1 MQERFLLGTS
11 KKDTTDLQHKGD
23 ENVPVY
29 KENDSNTWRSQF
41 YYTDWTGKKHKKNKR
56 GFKTKREAQQY
67 EAEFVKQARADMDM
81 MLSSFVEVYLKDKEV
96 ELKQRTLRN
105 KRYMFKTHVIPY
117 LGNKKMNEIT
127 ASDILAWQKA
137 VKDSKDYSDA
147 YLRMLQNQVTALF
160 IHAQRIYYLKD
171 NPCKR
176 VKKMGRSDNR
186 SLNFWTLEE
195 YRKFIDTFDK
205 SSMHYLMFEILFW
218 TGMREGELLALTKND
233 IDVGQM
239 TLRIN
244 KTYFRLQGEDIITD
258 PKTDS
263 SIRTIDLPKFLVDE
277 IQKYWNTLYEH
288 PLDARMF
295 PIVAEA
301 LQHVMVRH
309 IKKAEVKKIR
319 VHDLRHSHCAYL
331 INQGVQPLIIK
342 ERLGHKDIKVTL
354 NTYGHLYPSEQKKVA
369 NLLNDLNGNAPA
381 KDQGTVE

>member
-1 MQERFLLGTS
+1 M
-11 KKDTTDLQHKGD
+11 
-23 ENVPVY
+23 PVY

-81 MLSSFVEVYLKDKEV
+81 MLSSFVEIYLKDKEV

-105 KRYMFKTHVIPY
+105 KRYMFETHVIPY

-205 SSMHYLMFEILFW
+205 GSMHYLMFELLFW

-244 KTYFRLQGEDIITD
+244 KTYFRLHGEDVITT

-277 IQKYWNTLYEH
+277 VQEYWSKLYKH
-288 PLDARMF
+288 PSDARLF
-295 PIVAEA
+295 PVVAEA
-301 LQHVMVRH
+301 LQHIMARH
-309 IKKAEVKKIR
+309 IKKAEIKKIR

-354 NTYGHLYPSEQKKVA
+354 NTYGHLYPSEQKRVA

-381 KDQGTVE
+381 KDQGTIE

>member
-1 MQERFLLGTS
+1 M
-11 KKDTTDLQHKGD
+11 
-23 ENVPVY
+23 PVY
-29 KENDSNTWRSQF
+29 KESDSNTWRSQF

-105 KRYMFKTHVIPY
+105 KRYMFETHVIPY

-205 SSMHYLMFEILFW
+205 GSMHYLMFELLFW
-218 TGMREGELLALTKND
+218 TGMREGELLALTKSD

-244 KTYFRLQGEDIITD
+244 KTYFRLHGEDVITT

-277 IQKYWNTLYEH
+277 IQDYWSKLYKH
-288 PLDARMF
+288 PSDARLF
-295 PIVAEA
+295 PVVAEA
-301 LQHVMVRH
+301 LQHIMARH

-354 NTYGHLYPSEQKKVA
+354 NTYGHLYPSEQKRVA

-381 KDQGTVE
+381 KDQGTIE

>member
-1 MQERFLLGTS
+1 M
-11 KKDTTDLQHKGD
+11 
-23 ENVPVY
+23 PVY
-29 KENDSNTWRSQF
+29 KESDSNTWRSQF

-105 KRYMFKTHVIPY
+105 KRYMFETHVIPY

-205 SSMHYLMFEILFW
+205 GSMHYLMFELLFW
-218 TGMREGELLALTKND
+218 TGMREGELLALTKSD

-244 KTYFRLQGEDIITD
+244 KTYFRLHGEDDITT

-277 IQKYWNTLYEH
+277 IQDYWSKLYKH
-288 PLDARMF
+288 PSDARLF
-295 PIVAEA
+295 PVVAEA
-301 LQHVMVRH
+301 LQHVMARH
-309 IKKAEVKKIR
+309 VKKAEVKKIR

>member
-1 MQERFLLGTS
+1 M
-11 KKDTTDLQHKGD
+11 
-23 ENVPVY
+23 PVY

-105 KRYMFKTHVIPY
+105 KRYMFETHVIPY

-186 SLNFWTLEE
+186 SLSFWTLEE

-205 SSMHYLMFEILFW
+205 GSMHYLMFELLFW

-244 KTYFRLQGEDIITD
+244 KTYFRLHGEDVITT

-277 IQKYWNTLYEH
+277 VQDYWSKLYKH
-288 PLDARMF
+288 PTDARLF
-295 PIVAEA
+295 PVVAEA
-301 LQHVMVRH
+301 LQHIMARH
-309 IKKAEVKKIR
+309 IKKAEIKKIR

-354 NTYGHLYPSEQKKVA
+354 NTYGHLYPSEQKRVA
-369 NLLNDLNGNAPA
+369 NLLNDLNRNAPA
-381 KDQGTVE
+381 KDQGTIE

>member
-1 MQERFLLGTS
+1 M
-11 KKDTTDLQHKGD
+11 
-23 ENVPVY
+23 PVY

-81 MLSSFVEVYLKDKEV
+81 MLSSFVEIYLKDKEV

-105 KRYMFKTHVIPY
+105 KRYMFETHVIPY

-205 SSMHYLMFEILFW
+205 GSMHYLMFELLFW

-244 KTYFRLQGEDIITD
+244 QTYFRLHGEDVITT

-277 IQKYWNTLYEH
+277 VQEYWSKLYKH
-288 PLDARMF
+288 PSDARLF
-295 PIVAEA
+295 PVVAEA
-301 LQHVMVRH
+301 LQHIMARH
-309 IKKAEVKKIR
+309 IKKAEIKKIR

-354 NTYGHLYPSEQKKVA
+354 NTYGHLYPSEQKRVA

-381 KDQGTVE
+381 KDQGTIE

>member
-1 MQERFLLGTS
+1 M
-11 KKDTTDLQHKGD
+11 
-23 ENVPVY
+23 PVY

-105 KRYMFKTHVIPY
+105 KRYMFETHVIPY

-205 SSMHYLMFEILFW
+205 GSMHYLMFELLFW
-218 TGMREGELLALTKND
+218 TGMREGELLALTKSD

-244 KTYFRLQGEDIITD
+244 KTYFRLHGEDVITT

-277 IQKYWNTLYEH
+277 IQDYWSKLYKH
-288 PLDARMF
+288 PSDARLF
-295 PIVAEA
+295 PVVAEA
-301 LQHVMVRH
+301 LQHIMARH

-354 NTYGHLYPSEQKKVA
+354 NTYGHLYPSEQKRVA

-381 KDQGTVE
+381 KDQGTIE

>member
-1 MQERFLLGTS
+1 M
-11 KKDTTDLQHKGD
+11 
-23 ENVPVY
+23 PVY

-263 SIRTIDLPKFLVDE
+263 SIRTSDLPKFLVDE
-277 IQKYWNTLYEH
+277 IQKYWNTLYKH
-288 PLDARMF
+288 PSDARMF

-309 IKKAEVKKIR
+309 IKKAEVK
-319 VHDLRHSHCAYL
+319 
-331 INQGVQPLIIK
+331 
-342 ERLGHKDIKVTL
+342 
-354 NTYGHLYPSEQKKVA
+354 
-369 NLLNDLNGNAPA
+369 
-381 KDQGTVE
+381 

>member
-1 MQERFLLGTS
+1 M
-11 KKDTTDLQHKGD
+11 
-23 ENVPVY
+23 PVY

-105 KRYMFKTHVIPY
+105 KRYMFETHVIPY

-205 SSMHYLMFEILFW
+205 GSMHYLMFELLFW
-218 TGMREGELLALTKND
+218 TGMREGELLALTKSD

-244 KTYFRLQGEDIITD
+244 KTYFRLHGEDVITT

-277 IQKYWNTLYEH
+277 IQDYWSKLYKH
-288 PLDARMF
+288 PSDARLF
-295 PIVAEA
+295 PVVAEA
-301 LQHVMVRH
+301 LQHVMARH

>member
-1 MQERFLLGTS
+1 M
-11 KKDTTDLQHKGD
+11 
-23 ENVPVY
+23 PVY

-244 KTYFRLQGEDIITD
+244 KTYFRL
-258 PKTDS
+258 
-263 SIRTIDLPKFLVDE
+263 
-277 IQKYWNTLYEH
+277 
-288 PLDARMF
+288 
-295 PIVAEA
+295 
-301 LQHVMVRH
+301 
-309 IKKAEVKKIR
+309 
-319 VHDLRHSHCAYL
+319 
-331 INQGVQPLIIK
+331 
-342 ERLGHKDIKVTL
+342 
-354 NTYGHLYPSEQKKVA
+354 
-369 NLLNDLNGNAPA
+369 
-381 KDQGTVE
+381 

>member
-195 YRKFIDTFDK
+195 YRKFINTFDK

-277 IQKYWNTLYEH
+277 IQKYWNTLYKH
-288 PLDARMF
+288 PSDARMF

>member
-1 MQERFLLGTS
+1 M
-11 KKDTTDLQHKGD
+11 
-23 ENVPVY
+23 PVY

-105 KRYMFKTHVIPY
+105 KRYMFETHVIPY

-205 SSMHYLMFEILFW
+205 GSMHYLMFELLFW

-244 KTYFRLQGEDIITD
+244 KTYFRLHGEDVITT

-277 IQKYWNTLYEH
+277 VQDYWSKLYKH
-288 PLDARMF
+288 PSDARLF
-295 PIVAEA
+295 PVVAEA
-301 LQHVMVRH
+301 LQHIMARH

-331 INQGVQPLIIK
+331 INQGIQPLIIK

-354 NTYGHLYPSEQKKVA
+354 NTYGHLYPSEQKRVA
-369 NLLNDLNGNAPA
+369 NLLNDLNRNAPA
-381 KDQGTVE
+381 KDQGTIE

>member
-1 MQERFLLGTS
+1 M
-11 KKDTTDLQHKGD
+11 
-23 ENVPVY
+23 PVY
-29 KENDSNTWRSQF
+29 KESDSNTWRSQF

-105 KRYMFKTHVIPY
+105 KRYMIETHVIPY

-205 SSMHYLMFEILFW
+205 GSMHYLMFELLFW

-244 KTYFRLQGEDIITD
+244 KTYFRLHGEDVITT

-277 IQKYWNTLYEH
+277 VQEYWSKLYKH
-288 PLDARMF
+288 PSDARLF
-295 PIVAEA
+295 PVVAEA
-301 LQHVMVRH
+301 LQHIMARH
-309 IKKAEVKKIR
+309 IKKAEIKKIR

-354 NTYGHLYPSEQKKVA
+354 NTYGHLYPSEQKRVA

-381 KDQGTVE
+381 NDQGTIE

>member
-1 MQERFLLGTS
+1 M
-11 KKDTTDLQHKGD
+11 
-23 ENVPVY
+23 PVY

-105 KRYMFKTHVIPY
+105 KRYMFETHVIPY

-205 SSMHYLMFEILFW
+205 GSMHYLMFELLFW
-218 TGMREGELLALTKND
+218 TGMREGELLALTKSD

-244 KTYFRLQGEDIITD
+244 KTYFRLHGEDIITT

-277 IQKYWNTLYEH
+277 IQDYWTKLYKH
-288 PLDARMF
+288 PSDARLF
-295 PIVAEA
+295 PVVAEA
-301 LQHVMVRH
+301 LQHVMARH

-381 KDQGTVE
+381 KDQGTAE

>member
-1 MQERFLLGTS
+1 M
-11 KKDTTDLQHKGD
+11 
-23 ENVPVY
+23 PVY

-105 KRYMFKTHVIPY
+105 KRYMFETHVIPY

-205 SSMHYLMFEILFW
+205 GSMHYLMFELLFW
-218 TGMREGELLALTKND
+218 TGMREGELLALTKSD

-244 KTYFRLQGEDIITD
+244 KTYFRLHGEDVITT

-277 IQKYWNTLYEH
+277 IQDYWSKLYKH
-288 PLDARMF
+288 PSDARLF
-295 PIVAEA
+295 PVVAEA
-301 LQHVMVRH
+301 LQHVMARH

-354 NTYGHLYPSEQKKVA
+354 NTYGHLYPSEQKRVA

>member
-1 MQERFLLGTS
+1 M
-11 KKDTTDLQHKGD
+11 
-23 ENVPVY
+23 PVY

-81 MLSSFVEVYLKDKEV
+81 KLSSFVEVYLKDKEV

-105 KRYMFKTHVIPY
+105 KRYMFETHVIPY

-205 SSMHYLMFEILFW
+205 GSMHYLMFELLFW
-218 TGMREGELLALTKND
+218 TGMREGELLALTKSD

-244 KTYFRLQGEDIITD
+244 KTYFRLHGEDVITT

-277 IQKYWNTLYEH
+277 IQDYWSKLYKH
-288 PLDARMF
+288 PSDARLF
-295 PIVAEA
+295 PVVAEA
-301 LQHVMVRH
+301 LQHVMARH

>member
-1 MQERFLLGTS
+1 M
-11 KKDTTDLQHKGD
+11 
-23 ENVPVY
+23 PVY

-205 SSMHYLMFEILFW
+205 GSMHYLMFEILFW

-277 IQKYWNTLYEH
+277 IQKYWDTLYKH
-288 PLDARMF
+288 PSDARMF

-381 KDQGTVE
+381 NDQGTVE

>member
-1 MQERFLLGTS
+1 M
-11 KKDTTDLQHKGD
+11 
-23 ENVPVY
+23 PVY

-105 KRYMFKTHVIPY
+105 KRYMFETHVIPY

-205 SSMHYLMFEILFW
+205 GSMHYLMFELLFW

-244 KTYFRLQGEDIITD
+244 KTYFRLHGEDVITT

-277 IQKYWNTLYEH
+277 IQDYWSKLYKH
-288 PLDARMF
+288 PSDARLF
-295 PIVAEA
+295 PVVAEA
-301 LQHVMVRH
+301 LQHVMARH
-309 IKKAEVKKIR
+309 IKKTEVKKIR

>member
-1 MQERFLLGTS
+1 M
-11 KKDTTDLQHKGD
+11 
-23 ENVPVY
+23 PVY

-258 PKTDS
+258 PKSDS
-263 SIRTIDLPKFLVDE
+263 SIRTIDLPKFLVDN
-277 IQKYWNTLYEH
+277 IQKYWNTLYKH
-288 PLDARMF
+288 PSDARMF

-354 NTYGHLYPSEQKKVA
+354 NTYGHLYPSEQKRVA

-381 KDQGTVE
+381 KDQGTIE

>member
-1 MQERFLLGTS
+1 M
-11 KKDTTDLQHKGD
+11 
-23 ENVPVY
+23 PVY

-195 YRKFIDTFDK
+195 YRKFINTFDK

-263 SIRTIDLPKFLVDE
+263 SIRTIDPPKFLVDE
-277 IQKYWNTLYEH
+277 IQKYWNTLYKH
-288 PLDARMF
+288 SSDARMF

>member
-277 IQKYWNTLYEH
+277 IQNIGT
-288 PLDARMF
+288 RF
-295 PIVAEA
+295 IS
-301 LQHVMVRH
+301 
-309 IKKAEVKKIR
+309 IR
-319 VHDLRHSHCAYL
+319 
-331 INQGVQPLIIK
+331 QM
-342 ERLGHKDIKVTL
+342 LGCF
-354 NTYGHLYPSEQKKVA
+354 Q
-369 NLLNDLNGNAPA
+369 
-381 KDQGTVE
+381 

>member
-1 MQERFLLGTS
+1 M
-11 KKDTTDLQHKGD
+11 
-23 ENVPVY
+23 PVY
-29 KENDSNTWRSQF
+29 KESDSNTWRSQF

-105 KRYMFKTHVIPY
+105 KRYMFETHVIPY

-205 SSMHYLMFEILFW
+205 GSMHYLMFELLFW
-218 TGMREGELLALTKND
+218 TGMREGELLALTKSD

-244 KTYFRLQGEDIITD
+244 KTYFRLHGEDVITT

-277 IQKYWNTLYEH
+277 IQDYWSKLYKH
-288 PLDARMF
+288 PSDARLF
-295 PIVAEA
+295 PVVAEA
-301 LQHVMVRH
+301 LQHVMARH
-309 IKKAEVKKIR
+309 VKKAEVKKIR